1 MRLSIVRDNRD
12 RGGRSNSRVNAS
24 KAIVLEPFVRL
35 TGSRVGFTSR
45 TSPKTDSASTN
56 TCKHLPPLLK
66 RVLFLSSIMGYKG
79 ANLPAN
85 SPECFFFFLFSYTN
99 TLNILLFTRGKIFY
113 TILDRFDSRNFYLL
127 RVRSNITK
135 QRIQNIFIFLCK
147 ILRDPTISKKKRTI
161 HLMKFRVVDKISF
174 V

>member
-85 SPECFFFFLFSYTN
+85 SPECFFFFYFHIQIFILTYSCSLEEKYSIQFSIDS
-99 TLNILLFTRGKIFY
+99 ILEIFIY
-113 TILDRFDSRNFYLL
+113 FVFDQISRNNGYKIYLYFFAKFY
-127 RVRSNITK
+127 VI
-135 QRIQNIFIFLCK
+135 QR
-147 ILRDPTISKKKRTI
+147 
-161 HLMKFRVVDKISF
+161 
-174 V
+174 

>member
-85 SPECFFFFLFSYTN
+85 SPECFFYFHIQ
-99 TLNILLFTRGKIFY
+99 ILLTYSCSLEEKYSIQFSIDSILEIFIY
-113 TILDRFDSRNFYLL
+113 FVFDQISRNNGYKIYLYFFAKFY
-127 RVRSNITK
+127 VI
-135 QRIQNIFIFLCK
+135 QR
-147 ILRDPTISKKKRTI
+147 
-161 HLMKFRVVDKISF
+161 
-174 V
+174 